1 MSGDVGVDRHV
12 VGEQDRLAAIG
23 QGQRA
28 VDADALAGRHLQAAQ
43 LEAVEQF
50 AVQAQAA
57 LALGGHRSVQGRL
70 LGRHLAGTDDHLL
83 EAAGIGAESVLQQA
97 AALHVVGV

>member
-1 MSGDVGVDRHV
+1 MGGDVGVDRHV
-12 VGEQDRLAAIG
+12 VGEQDCLAAIG

-28 VDADALAGRHLQAAQ
+28 VDSDALAGRHLQAAQ

-57 LALGGHRSVQGRL
+57 LALGGHQASRVGS
-70 LGRHLAGTDDHLL
+70 
-83 EAAGIGAESVLQQA
+83 SA
-97 AALHVVGV
+97 AASPAPMTTCLRLPASAPRAYSSRPLLFT